1 MARTIKRFITL
12 IGFAI
17 TLAAVVEQLNR
28 PPPDRTWHGT
38 LLGFIPYEFR
48 PPTLSRVRER
58 LWNPDDERILTPHIF
73 GVGWSINLYQLQKRL
88 LAPARTNGDG

>member
-1 MARTIKRFITL
+1 MARNFKRLITL
-12 IGFAI
+12 IGLAL
-17 TLAAVVEQLNR
+17 TAAAVGEQLRR

-48 PPTLSRVRER
+48 PPTPARVRER
-58 LWNPDDERILTPHIF
+58 FWNPDDERILTPHVF

-88 LAPARTNGDG
+88 LAAARTNGDG